1 MVKSKEWPTSKIL
14 QLAKMHV
21 AIVNVLKPLY
31 LENIQDI
38 HHIINDKGNSLLQG
52 MLSLLLP
59 EGSPLYHSMHNI
71 GQRKL
76 KIIFVK
82 SAYQLAAIE
91 QLGSIHEILY
101 SKVPIP
107 YHKSVFLPSA
117 KVALTSRQN
126 DTISSCNYSSYANH
140 LSSTY
145 TSHTLNNE
153 NTSPLKR
160 PRIVHLSYSAAVSTV
175 SATTPSTPQPTKAPS
190 AISGLTT
197 QDPDSLF
204 EKMKPY
210 IKSEASTSNIT
221 IEELEGKNEAVPSG
235 SSVNTRGPKH
245 GPKHLYPRLLTPVR
259 NDLF

>member
-76 KIIFVK
+76 KIILVK
-82 SAYQLAAIE
+82 SSYQLAAIE

-153 NTSPLKR
+153 NTSPLK
-160 PRIVHLSYSAAVSTV
+160 
-175 SATTPSTPQPTKAPS
+175 
-190 AISGLTT
+190 
-197 QDPDSLF
+197 
-204 EKMKPY
+204 
-210 IKSEASTSNIT
+210 
-221 IEELEGKNEAVPSG
+221 
-235 SSVNTRGPKH
+235 
-245 GPKHLYPRLLTPVR
+245 
-259 NDLF
+259 